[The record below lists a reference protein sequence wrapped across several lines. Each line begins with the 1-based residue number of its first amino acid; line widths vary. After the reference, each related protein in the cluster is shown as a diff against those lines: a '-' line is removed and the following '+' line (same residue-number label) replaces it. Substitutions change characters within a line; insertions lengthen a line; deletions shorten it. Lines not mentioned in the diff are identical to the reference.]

1 MVPRYLAQ
9 FAFDLRMGVTR
20 LLILRRLGFR
30 RDPRVLHLV
39 VVLGDNA
46 SNLADGIRQAF
57 GPQRTAGTLAG
68 LERVAIT
75 GAVAIAVPPASGLA
89 VWAGHFA
96 VLFVD
101 DLQRESFRAER
112 LPFRKR
118 WRRHGHIQVQPFG
131 IGQFTEHGTVVAS
144 PV

>member
-9 FAFDLRMGVTR
+9 FAFDLRMGATR

-75 GAVAIAVPPASGLA
+75 GAVAVGVPPAGGFGALA
-89 VWAGHFA
+89 RRLAP
-96 VLFVD
+96 LFLA
-101 DLQRESFRAER
+101 DLH
-112 LPFRKR
+112 RKTNPAR
-118 WRRHGHIQVQPFG
+118 CPPVR
-131 IGQFTEHGTVVAS
+131 S
-144 PV
+144 PRPP